1 MHVLLLDST
10 AEQARLAQ
18 ILNRRGHEVVSEGS
32 GSRAIE
38 LLDDPETHFDALVM
52 EVVLRDL
59 DGLSVLAHLVE
70 SLGESA
76 PPTVVVSDFSQMSV
90 VEQALGLGIRD
101 FVVKPFS
108 DERLEAALS
117 RMGC

>member
-10 AEQARLAQ
+10 AEQPRLVQ
-18 ILNRRGHEVVSEGS
+18 ILNRRGHEVLSEGS

-38 LLDDPETHFDALVM
+38 LLDDPETHFDAIVL

-59 DGLSVLAHLVE
+59 DGLSVLSHLVE
-70 SLGESA
+70 TLGESA
-76 PPTVVVSDFSQMSV
+76 PPTMVVSDFSQMSV
-90 VEQALGLGIRD
+90 VEQALALGVRD

-108 DERLEAALS
+108 DARLEAALS